1 MAWNDNLSGV
11 PFTIASTPASP
22 LRVMAGPGTGKSYAM
37 KRRVARL
44 IEADGVDPN
53 RILAVTFTRTAAND
67 LIEDLRGLGLPG
79 CDEIQA
85 GTLHGFCFRLLN
97 REQVFAQTGR
107 TPRPLF
113 TFRKS
118 GVLKFEA
125 APLIADL
132 DDAAFGA
139 GRAKTERLLAL
150 EAHWARQQDQQPGYT
165 PDPVDRRFRD
175 QVVDWMRF
183 HNAMLIGEL
192 VPVALDYLKTNPTA
206 SVLSAFDHV
215 VVDEYQDL
223 NRAEQDLIDL
233 LAAQGDLS
241 IVGDENQS
249 IYRFRHANPQG
260 IVTFH
265 TSHPGTHDE
274 SLNECRRCPTN
285 VVAMADYLI
294 AQNHPTTGPFL
305 QARMGNPPGDIHIVQ
320 WQDLDEEIEGVASYV
335 EHCLKQGLP
344 PREVLVLS
352 PRKHIGYAVRDKLA
366 AASIQAHSFY
376 HEEAL
381 ETDEA
386 QEAFALLTLN
396 ARPNDRVALRYW
408 LGRKS
413 TSFLRGSYAK
423 LRAEAEA
430 SGKEPRRVLE
440 EILAGTSAVAGT
452 GPLVAP
458 YQALLARL
466 GTLSG
471 LKGNALVDALF
482 PPTQDWAAAMRECWA
497 TVADPTAEPGEVHD
511 KLRSHMANP
520 EIPEGDY
527 VRIMSLHKSKGLS
540 AKLVIVMSCVDGLV
554 PFVDRRATV
563 SEAREIE
570 QEQRRL
576 FYVALTRTREVLVVS
591 SFSKV
596 DTALAHRLGM
606 KVVRGRGGGAA
617 SSVASPFLSQLGPS
631 APTAQLGTRWRAAGY
646 K

>member
-1 MAWNDNLSGV
+1 MAWNDNLSG
-11 PFTIASTPASP
+11 ASSRRTSP
-22 LRVMAGPGTGKSYAM
+22 CRGQPSLEVAM
-37 KRRVARL
+37 RVARL
-44 IEADGVDPN
+44 IEADGVDPK

-67 LIEDLRGLGLPG
+67 LIADLQGLGIPG

-97 REQVFAQTGR
+97 RQQVFAHTGR

-139 GRAKTERLLAL
+139 GRAKTKRLLAL
-150 EAHWARQQDQQPGYT
+150 EAHWARQQHQQPGHT
-165 PDPVDRRFRD
+165 LDPVDRKFRD
-175 QVVDWMRF
+175 SLIDWMKF

-192 VPVALDYLKTNPTA
+192 VPVAYDHLYNNPTA
-206 SVLSAFDHV
+206 PVLSAFDHV

-265 TSHPGTHDE
+265 ASRTGTHDE
-274 SLNECRRCPTN
+274 SLDECRRCPTT
-285 VVAMADYLI
+285 VVAIADHLI
-294 AQNHPTTGPFL
+294 AQNHPTPGPFL
-305 QARMGNPPGDIHIVQ
+305 RPRSGNPSGDVHIVQ
-320 WQDLDEEIEGVASYV
+320 WQDLDEEIEGIAAYV
-335 EHCLKQGLP
+335 EHCLQQGLP

-352 PRKHIGYAVRDKLA
+352 PRKHVGYAVRDKLA
-366 AASIQAHSFY
+366 GASIEAHSFY

-396 ARPNDRVALRYW
+396 ALPNDRVALRYW
-408 LGRKS
+408 LGRSS
-413 TSFLRGSYAK
+413 TSFLRGPYAK

-430 SGKEPRRVLE
+430 SGKEPRTVLD
-440 EILAGTSAVAGT
+440 EIVAGTSAVAGT
-452 GPLVAP
+452 GRLVAP
-458 YQALLARL
+458 YQDLLARL
-466 GTLSG
+466 GALSG
-471 LKGNALVDALF
+471 LKGDALVDALF
-482 PPTQDWAAAMRECWA
+482 PPTEDWATAMQECWA
-497 TVADPTAEPGEVHD
+497 TVADPAAEPGEVHD

-554 PFVDRRATV
+554 PFVDRNATG
-563 SEAREIE
+563 SEVREIE

-596 DTALAHRLGM
+596 DRALAHKLGM
-606 KVVRGRGGGAA
+606 KVVGRRGRGPA

-631 APTAQLGTRWRAAGY
+631 APRAQLGTRWQAAGY
-646 K
+646 R